1 MDTIDKILFQNSI
14 TKLQKSSLHENNKRK
29 EVLRDFYI
37 YLNQVITSL
46 SQSEKE
52 CIDLLGGWQQILP
65 IVLNSVSSA
74 SALSG
79 YSYSTFIGSG
89 IKLISNLTI
98 LLQDYSAKKALKELI
113 EHRNNK
119 ILACTYFTIQHA
131 SCEFKRAYNYSQQ
144 HKKLKISSKKI
155 PRT

>member
-14 TKLQKSSLHENNKRK
+14 TKLQNIFDENNKRK
-29 EVLRDFYI
+29 EVLKFLYI
-37 YLNQVITSL
+37 LTKSL
-46 SQSEKE
+46 HHFLSEKE
-52 CIDLLGGWQQILP
+52 CNLLGGWQQILP

-119 ILACTYFTIQHA
+119 MLTCLILPFNTLHVNLESI
-131 SCEFKRAYNYSQQ
+131 
-144 HKKLKISSKKI
+144 
-155 PRT
+155 